1 VVSRIPIWNDARVR
15 GVFYQVIALG
25 FVVLLGYY
33 LVTTTMRNLDT
44 RHISSGFTFLQRNAA
59 FEIGESI
66 IPYTAASSYGHV
78 LLAGFLNTLKVGFI
92 GIILTVILGTV
103 IGVARL
109 SKNWLISRI
118 AAGYI
123 EIFQDLPVLLQ
134 LFFWYALFYESL
146 PAPRNAL
153 SPFEGVYLCKRGI
166 ILAVPEHH
174 PVYLYMAVSF
184 VMGCL
189 AVYLLRRWARK
200 RQERTG
206 QYFPVFRVSLGI
218 LLGLPL
224 LIWLAAGTPLKMDV
238 PKLVGFNFRGGM
250 TLSPEFVSLLLGL
263 ILYTSAFVAEV
274 VRAGIQSVHKGQ
286 WEAAMSIGL
295 RPSYA
300 LNLVV
305 LPQALRV
312 IVPPLTS
319 QMLNL
324 TKNSSLA
331 VGIGYPDFVSV
342 ASTTINQT
350 GQSIEPIL
358 MIMAVYLFFSLTT
371 SAFMNWYNK
380 KIAIVER

>member
-1 VVSRIPIWNDARVR
+1 
-15 GVFYQVIALG
+15 
-25 FVVLLGYY
+25 
-33 LVTTTMRNLDT
+33 MRNLDT

-166 ILAVPEHH
+166 VLAVPEHH
-174 PVYLYMAVSF
+174 PVYIYMAVSF

-263 ILYTSAFVAEV
+263 ILYTAAFVAEV

-286 WEAAMSIGL
+286 WEAAMSI
-295 RPSYA
+295 
-300 LNLVV
+300 
-305 LPQALRV
+305 
-312 IVPPLTS
+312 
-319 QMLNL
+319 
-324 TKNSSLA
+324 
-331 VGIGYPDFVSV
+331 
-342 ASTTINQT
+342 
-350 GQSIEPIL
+350 
-358 MIMAVYLFFSLTT
+358 
-371 SAFMNWYNK
+371 
-380 KIAIVER
+380 

>member
-1 VVSRIPIWNDARVR
+1 MSRIPLWNDARVR
-15 GVFYQVIALG
+15 GIFYQVFALG
-25 FVVLLGYY
+25 FVVVVGYY
-33 LVTTTMRNLDT
+33 LLTTTMRNLDT

-66 IPYTAASSYGHV
+66 IAYTAASSYGHA
-78 LLAGFLNTLKVGFI
+78 LLVGFLNTLKVGFI
-92 GIILTVILGTV
+92 GIILTVMLGTV
-103 IGVARL
+103 IGIARL

-123 EIFQDLPVLLQ
+123 EVFQNLPVLLQ
-134 LFFWYALFYESL
+134 LFFWYALFYETL

-153 SPFEGVYLCKRGI
+153 SPLAGVFLCKRGV

-174 PVYLYMAVSF
+174 PAYIYMALSVA
-184 VMGCL
+184 VGGL
-189 AVYLLRRWARK
+189 AVYLLQRWAKK

-206 QYFPVFRVSLGI
+206 RYFPVFRVSLGI

-224 LIWLAAGTPLKMDV
+224 LVWLAAGMPLKMDV

-250 TLSPEFVSLLLGL
+250 TFSPEFVSLLLGL

-274 VRAGIQSVHKGQ
+274 VRAGIQSVQKGQ

-295 RPSYA
+295 RRSHA

-342 ASTTINQT
+342 ATTTINQT
-350 GQSIEPIL
+350 GQAIEPIL

-371 SAFMNWYNK
+371 SASMNWYNK

>member
-1 VVSRIPIWNDARVR
+1 MSRIPIWNDARVR

-92 GIILTVILGTV
+92 GIILTDILGTV

-166 ILAVPEHH
+166 VLAVPEHH
-174 PVYLYMAVSF
+174 PVYIYMAVSF

-224 LIWLAAGTPLKMDV
+224 LIWLAAGMPLKMDI
-238 PKLVGFNFRGGM
+238 PKLMGFNFRGGM

-274 VRAGIQSVHKGQ
+274 VRAGIQAVHKGQ

-371 SAFMNWYNK
+371 SAFRNWYNK

>member
-1 VVSRIPIWNDARVR
+1 MSRIPIWNDARVR
-15 GVFYQVIALG
+15 GIFYQVFALV
-25 FVVLLGYY
+25 FVVVVGYT
-33 LVTTTMRNLDT
+33 LVTTTMKNLDT

-59 FEIGESI
+59 FEIGESL
-66 IPYTAASSYGHV
+66 IPYTAASSYGHA
-78 LLAGFLNTLKVGFI
+78 LAVGFLNTLKVGFI

-103 IGVARL
+103 IGIARL

-123 EIFQDLPVLLQ
+123 EIFQNLPILLQ
-134 LFFWYALFYESL
+134 LFFWYALFYETL
-146 PAPRNAL
+146 PAPRDAL
-153 SPFEGVYLCKRGI
+153 SPLAGVFLCKRGL
-166 ILAVPEHH
+166 ILAVPEYH
-174 PVYLYMAVSF
+174 PAYLYMAVS
-184 VMGCL
+184 VVLGCGG
-189 AVYLLRRWARK
+189 VYVLRRWARK
-200 RQERTG
+200 RQESTG

-224 LIWLAAGTPLKMDV
+224 LVWWAAGMPLKMDV
-238 PKLVGFNFRGGM
+238 PKLAGFNFRGGM
-250 TLSPEFVSLLLGL
+250 SFSPEFVSLLLGL

-286 WEAAMSIGL
+286 WEAAMSVGL
-295 RPSYA
+295 RRSHA

-342 ASTTINQT
+342 ATTTINQT

-371 SAFMNWYNK
+371 SAFMNWYNR

>member
-1 VVSRIPIWNDARVR
+1 VTSRIPIWNDARVR
-15 GVFYQVIALG
+15 GVFYQVTALA
-25 FVVLLGYY
+25 VVVVIGYY
-33 LVTTTMRNLDT
+33 LVTTTIANLDT

-59 FEIGESI
+59 FEIGESL
-66 IPYTAASSYGHV
+66 IPYTAASTYGRA
-78 LLAGFLNTLKVGFI
+78 LLVGFLNTLKVGFI
-92 GIILTVILGTV
+92 GIILTVTLGTL

-109 SKNWLISRI
+109 SKNLLVSRI

-123 EIFQDLPVLLQ
+123 EIFQDLPILLQ

-153 SPFEGVYLCKRGI
+153 SPLAGVYLCKRGL
-166 ILAVPEHH
+166 ILAVPE
-174 PVYLYMAVSF
+174 PQSAYLYMAASF
-184 VMGCL
+184 LVGCVG
-189 AVYLLRRWARK
+189 VYGLRKWTKR

-206 QYFPVFRVSLGI
+206 RYFPVFRVSLGI

-224 LIWLAAGTPLKMDV
+224 LVWVGAGMPLKMNV
-238 PKLVGFNFRGGM
+238 PRLVGFNFRGGM

-274 VRAGIQSVHKGQ
+274 VRAGIQSVQKGQ
-286 WEAAMSIGL
+286 WEAAMSVGL
-295 RPSYA
+295 RRSQI
-300 LNLVV
+300 LSLVV

-342 ASTTINQT
+342 ATTTINQT

-358 MIMAVYLFFSLTT
+358 MIMVVYLFFSLTT
-371 SAFMNWYNK
+371 SGFMNWYNK
-380 KIAIVER
+380 RIAIVER